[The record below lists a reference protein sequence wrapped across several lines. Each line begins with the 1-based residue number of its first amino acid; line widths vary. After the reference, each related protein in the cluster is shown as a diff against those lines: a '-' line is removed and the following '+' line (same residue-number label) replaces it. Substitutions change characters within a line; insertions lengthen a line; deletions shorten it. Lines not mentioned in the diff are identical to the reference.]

1 MLDTVGDL
9 VSGLVELV
17 ARGVFAACKAM
28 FRWEASAVRPAWVRV
43 VAIAI
48 IVCIAAAM
56 ASVLFTLFAVAFYIL
71 LAIAVVGALLAA
83 LGAG

>member
-17 ARGVFAACKAM
+17 ARGVFAVCKAM
-28 FRWEASAVRPAWVRV
+28 FRWEASVERPAWVRV

-48 IVCIAAAM
+48 ILCVAAALV
-56 ASVLFTLFAVAFYIL
+56 SVLFTLFAVVFYIL
-71 LAIAVVGALLAA
+71 LAIAVIGALLAA